1 MSLNSEQMLPARVR
15 KMRQMEDLLNVEDII
30 LIEIERI
37 IDEMYGA
44 AALLHEELVNEAWL
58 KEKLDARTGADTTVE
73 ADADKLLATIT
84 LDVSK
89 IVGVDMK
96 DIRAFLNKWLPAH
109 LRYRVILLIE
119 SGYISPE
126 KYTVTGMALGYEAQF
141 WPVRTLNG
149 AWLLDG
155 TYNLDA
161 VRKLKIAHHV
171 RYMDNYTLADDN
183 KKKLHQA
190 LLYIRQAL
198 GKMRLRM
205 KNDWQV
211 FRFEYT
217 KKNGK
222 KTGRCV
228 SAMGWLFYRSKVL
241 IRKHILLHV
250 ERIARKLHKKEE
262 NGQRFPLGLCRGFV
276 SLLGWITHSETY
288 DWYLIHIKELV
299 NVRKIKRIISK
310 MTREVNR
317 HAGMEKG
324 TLQRAA

>member
-30 LIEIERI
+30 LAEIERI

-96 DIRAFLNKWLPAH
+96 DIRAFLDKWLPAH

-161 VRKLKIAHHV
+161 VRKADEYGLTYEIGEIELHEDFTEAV
-171 RYMDNYTLADDN
+171 RFMTAIYQEENTVGTVSMGFES
-183 KKKLHQA
+183 QF
-190 LLYIRQAL
+190 
-198 GKMRLRM
+198 
-205 KNDWQV
+205 WQV
-211 FRFEYT
+211 PTLNGAWKLDGSVFLEILRHPHEYGQHFDF
-217 KKNGK
+217 GK
-222 KTGRCV
+222 
-228 SAMGWLFYRSKVL
+228 
-241 IRKHILLHV
+241 I
-250 ERIARKLHKKEE
+250 ENKEE
-262 NGQRFPLGLCRGFV
+262 NDYR
-276 SLLGWITHSETY
+276 
-288 DWYLIHIKELV
+288 
-299 NVRKIKRIISK
+299 VRLDKDLWFLDGSQNLNGKRILDAER
-310 MTREVNR
+310 RE
-317 HAGMEKG
+317 EEL
-324 TLQRAA
+324 T

>member
-30 LIEIERI
+30 LDEIERI

-84 LDVSK
+84 LDVSE

-96 DIRAFLNKWLPAH
+96 DVRAFLDKWLPAH
-109 LRYRVILLIE
+109 LKYRVILLIE

-126 KYTVTGMALGYEAQF
+126 KYTVAGMALGYEAQF

-161 VRKLKIAHHV
+161 VRKADEYGLTYEIGEIELHEDFAEAVRFMTAICQEENTGGMVSMGFESQFWQVPTLNGAWKLDGSVLLKILRHPHE
-171 RYMDNYTLADDN
+171 YGQHFDF
-183 KKKLHQA
+183 
-190 LLYIRQAL
+190 
-198 GKMRLRM
+198 GKIE
-205 KNDWQV
+205 N
-211 FRFEYT
+211 
-217 KKNGK
+217 
-222 KTGRCV
+222 
-228 SAMGWLFYRSKVL
+228 
-241 IRKHILLHV
+241 
-250 ERIARKLHKKEE
+250 KEE
-262 NGQRFPLGLCRGFV
+262 NDYR
-276 SLLGWITHSETY
+276 
-288 DWYLIHIKELV
+288 
-299 NVRKIKRIISK
+299 VRLDKDLWFLDGSQNLNGKRILDAER
-310 MTREVNR
+310 RE
-317 HAGMEKG
+317 EEL
-324 TLQRAA
+324 T

>member
-30 LIEIERI
+30 LAEIERI

-89 IVGVDMK
+89 IVGVDIK
-96 DIRAFLNKWLPAH
+96 DIRAFLDKWLPAH

-161 VRKLKIAHHV
+161 VRK
-171 RYMDNYTLADDN
+171 ADEYGLTYEIGEIE
-183 KKKLHQA
+183 LHEDFTEAARFMTAICQD
-190 LLYIRQAL
+190 QNTV
-198 GKMRLRM
+198 GMVSM
-205 KNDWQV
+205 GFESQFWQV
-211 FRFEYT
+211 PTLNGAWKLDGSVLLEILRHPHEYGQHFDF
-217 KKNGK
+217 GK
-222 KTGRCV
+222 
-228 SAMGWLFYRSKVL
+228 
-241 IRKHILLHV
+241 I
-250 ERIARKLHKKEE
+250 ENKEE
-262 NGQRFPLGLCRGFV
+262 NDYR
-276 SLLGWITHSETY
+276 
-288 DWYLIHIKELV
+288 
-299 NVRKIKRIISK
+299 VRLDKDLWFLDGSQNLNGKRILDAER
-310 MTREVNR
+310 RE
-317 HAGMEKG
+317 EEL
-324 TLQRAA
+324 T

>member
-96 DIRAFLNKWLPAH
+96 DIRAFLDKWLPAH

-161 VRKLKIAHHV
+161 VRK
-171 RYMDNYTLADDN
+171 ADEYGLTYEIGEIE
-183 KKKLHQA
+183 LHEDFTEAARFMTAICQDENTVGMVSMGFES
-190 LLYIRQAL
+190 QF
-198 GKMRLRM
+198 
-205 KNDWQV
+205 WQV
-211 FRFEYT
+211 PTLNGAWKLDGSVLLEILRHPHEYGQHFDFGMIE
-217 KKNGK
+217 N
-222 KTGRCV
+222 
-228 SAMGWLFYRSKVL
+228 
-241 IRKHILLHV
+241 
-250 ERIARKLHKKEE
+250 KEE
-262 NGQRFPLGLCRGFV
+262 NDYR
-276 SLLGWITHSETY
+276 
-288 DWYLIHIKELV
+288 
-299 NVRKIKRIISK
+299 VRLDKDLWFLDGSQNLNGKRILDAER
-310 MTREVNR
+310 RE
-317 HAGMEKG
+317 EEL
-324 TLQRAA
+324 T

>member
-73 ADADKLLATIT
+73 TDADKLLAMIT

-96 DIRAFLNKWLPAH
+96 DIRAFLDKWLPAH

-161 VRKLKIAHHV
+161 VRKADEYGLTYEIGEIELHEDFTEAARFMTAICQEENTVGMVSMGFESQFWQVPTLNGAWKLDGSVLLEILRHPHEYGQHFDFGKIENKEEKDYHV
-171 RYMDNYTLADDN
+171 RLDKDLWFLDGSQNL
-183 KKKLHQA
+183 
-190 LLYIRQAL
+190 
-198 GKMRLRM
+198 
-205 KNDWQV
+205 
-211 FRFEYT
+211 
-217 KKNGK
+217 NGK
-222 KTGRCV
+222 R
-228 SAMGWLFYRSKVL
+228 
-241 IRKHILLHV
+241 ILDA
-250 ERIARKLHKKEE
+250 ERREE
-262 NGQRFPLGLCRGFV
+262 
-276 SLLGWITHSETY
+276 
-288 DWYLIHIKELV
+288 EL
-299 NVRKIKRIISK
+299 
-310 MTREVNR
+310 T
-317 HAGMEKG
+317 
-324 TLQRAA
+324 

>member
-30 LIEIERI
+30 LAEIERI

-96 DIRAFLNKWLPAH
+96 DIRAFLDKWLPAH

-161 VRKLKIAHHV
+161 VRKADEYGLTYEIGEIELHEDFTEAV
-171 RYMDNYTLADDN
+171 RFMTAIYQEENTVGTVSMGFES
-183 KKKLHQA
+183 QF
-190 LLYIRQAL
+190 
-198 GKMRLRM
+198 
-205 KNDWQV
+205 WQV
-211 FRFEYT
+211 PTLNGAWKLDGSVLLEILRHPHEYGQHFYF
-217 KKNGK
+217 GK
-222 KTGRCV
+222 
-228 SAMGWLFYRSKVL
+228 
-241 IRKHILLHV
+241 I
-250 ERIARKLHKKEE
+250 ENKEE
-262 NGQRFPLGLCRGFV
+262 NDYR
-276 SLLGWITHSETY
+276 
-288 DWYLIHIKELV
+288 
-299 NVRKIKRIISK
+299 VRLDKDLWFLDGSQNLNGKRILDAER
-310 MTREVNR
+310 RE
-317 HAGMEKG
+317 EEL
-324 TLQRAA
+324 T

>member
-73 ADADKLLATIT
+73 ADADKLLAMIT

-96 DIRAFLNKWLPAH
+96 DIRAFLDKWLPAH

-161 VRKLKIAHHV
+161 VRK
-171 RYMDNYTLADDN
+171 ADEYGLTYEIGEIE
-183 KKKLHQA
+183 LHEDFTEAARFMTAICQEENTVSMVSMGFES
-190 LLYIRQAL
+190 QF
-198 GKMRLRM
+198 
-205 KNDWQV
+205 WQV
-211 FRFEYT
+211 PTLNGAWKLDGSVLLEILRHPHEYGQHFDF
-217 KKNGK
+217 GK
-222 KTGRCV
+222 
-228 SAMGWLFYRSKVL
+228 
-241 IRKHILLHV
+241 I
-250 ERIARKLHKKEE
+250 ENKEE
-262 NGQRFPLGLCRGFV
+262 NDY
-276 SLLGWITHSETY
+276 H
-288 DWYLIHIKELV
+288 
-299 NVRKIKRIISK
+299 VRLDKDLWFLDGSQNLNGKRILDAER
-310 MTREVNR
+310 RE
-317 HAGMEKG
+317 EEL
-324 TLQRAA
+324 T

>member
-96 DIRAFLNKWLPAH
+96 DIRAFLDKWLPAH

-141 WPVRTLNG
+141 WPVGTLNG

-161 VRKLKIAHHV
+161 VRK
-171 RYMDNYTLADDN
+171 ADEYGLTYEIGEIE
-183 KKKLHQA
+183 LHEDFTEAARFMTAICQEENTVGMVSMGFES
-190 LLYIRQAL
+190 QF
-198 GKMRLRM
+198 
-205 KNDWQV
+205 WQV
-211 FRFEYT
+211 PTLNGAWKLDGSVLLEILRHPHEYGQHFDF
-217 KKNGK
+217 GK
-222 KTGRCV
+222 
-228 SAMGWLFYRSKVL
+228 
-241 IRKHILLHV
+241 I
-250 ERIARKLHKKEE
+250 ENKEE
-262 NGQRFPLGLCRGFV
+262 NDY
-276 SLLGWITHSETY
+276 H
-288 DWYLIHIKELV
+288 
-299 NVRKIKRIISK
+299 VRLDKDLWFLDGSQNLNGKRILDAER
-310 MTREVNR
+310 RE
-317 HAGMEKG
+317 EEL
-324 TLQRAA
+324 T

>member
-30 LIEIERI
+30 LSEIERI

-44 AALLHEELVNEAWL
+44 AAMLHEELVNEAWL

-89 IVGVDMK
+89 IMGVDMK
-96 DIRAFLNKWLPAH
+96 DIRAFLDKWLPAH

-126 KYTVTGMALGYEAQF
+126 KYTMTGMALGYEAQF

-161 VRKLKIAHHV
+161 VRKADEYGLTYEIGEIELHEDFTEAV
-171 RYMDNYTLADDN
+171 RFMTAIYQEENIVGTVSMGFES
-183 KKKLHQA
+183 QF
-190 LLYIRQAL
+190 
-198 GKMRLRM
+198 
-205 KNDWQV
+205 WQV
-211 FRFEYT
+211 PTLNGAWKLDGSVLLEILRHPHEYGQHFDF
-217 KKNGK
+217 GK
-222 KTGRCV
+222 
-228 SAMGWLFYRSKVL
+228 
-241 IRKHILLHV
+241 I
-250 ERIARKLHKKEE
+250 ENKEE
-262 NGQRFPLGLCRGFV
+262 NNYR
-276 SLLGWITHSETY
+276 
-288 DWYLIHIKELV
+288 
-299 NVRKIKRIISK
+299 VRLDKDLWFLDGSQNLNGKRILDAER
-310 MTREVNR
+310 RE
-317 HAGMEKG
+317 EEL
-324 TLQRAA
+324 T

>member
-30 LIEIERI
+30 LAEIERI

-96 DIRAFLNKWLPAH
+96 DIRAFLDKWLPAH

-161 VRKLKIAHHV
+161 VRKADEYGLTYEIGEIELHEDFTEAARFMTAICQDENTVGMVSMGFESQFWPVPTLNGAWKLDGSVLLEILRHPHEYGQHFDFGKIE
-171 RYMDNYTLADDN
+171 N
-183 KKKLHQA
+183 
-190 LLYIRQAL
+190 
-198 GKMRLRM
+198 
-205 KNDWQV
+205 
-211 FRFEYT
+211 
-217 KKNGK
+217 
-222 KTGRCV
+222 
-228 SAMGWLFYRSKVL
+228 
-241 IRKHILLHV
+241 
-250 ERIARKLHKKEE
+250 KEE
-262 NGQRFPLGLCRGFV
+262 NDYR
-276 SLLGWITHSETY
+276 
-288 DWYLIHIKELV
+288 
-299 NVRKIKRIISK
+299 VRLDKDLWFLDGSQNLNGKRILDAER
-310 MTREVNR
+310 RE
-317 HAGMEKG
+317 EEL
-324 TLQRAA
+324 T

>member
-30 LIEIERI
+30 LSEIERI

-44 AALLHEELVNEAWL
+44 AAMLHEELVNEAWL

-96 DIRAFLNKWLPAH
+96 DIRAFLDKWLPAH

-126 KYTVTGMALGYEAQF
+126 KYTMTGMALGYEAQF

-161 VRKLKIAHHV
+161 VRKADEYGLTYEIGEIELHEDFTEAV
-171 RYMDNYTLADDN
+171 RFMTAIYQEENTVGTVSMGFES
-183 KKKLHQA
+183 QF
-190 LLYIRQAL
+190 
-198 GKMRLRM
+198 
-205 KNDWQV
+205 WQV
-211 FRFEYT
+211 PTLNGAWKLDGSVLLEILRHPHEYGQHFDF
-217 KKNGK
+217 GK
-222 KTGRCV
+222 
-228 SAMGWLFYRSKVL
+228 
-241 IRKHILLHV
+241 I
-250 ERIARKLHKKEE
+250 ENKEE
-262 NGQRFPLGLCRGFV
+262 NNYR
-276 SLLGWITHSETY
+276 
-288 DWYLIHIKELV
+288 
-299 NVRKIKRIISK
+299 VRLDKDLWFLDGSQNLNGKRILDAER
-310 MTREVNR
+310 RE
-317 HAGMEKG
+317 EEL
-324 TLQRAA
+324 T

>member
-30 LIEIERI
+30 LIKIERI

-96 DIRAFLNKWLPAH
+96 DIRAFLDKWLPAH

-161 VRKLKIAHHV
+161 VRK
-171 RYMDNYTLADDN
+171 ADEYGLTYEIGEIE
-183 KKKLHQA
+183 LHEDFTEAARFMTAICQEENTVGMVSMGFES
-190 LLYIRQAL
+190 QF
-198 GKMRLRM
+198 
-205 KNDWQV
+205 WQV
-211 FRFEYT
+211 PTLNGAWKLDGSVLLEILRHPHEYGQHFDF
-217 KKNGK
+217 GK
-222 KTGRCV
+222 
-228 SAMGWLFYRSKVL
+228 
-241 IRKHILLHV
+241 I
-250 ERIARKLHKKEE
+250 ENKEE
-262 NGQRFPLGLCRGFV
+262 NDY
-276 SLLGWITHSETY
+276 H
-288 DWYLIHIKELV
+288 
-299 NVRKIKRIISK
+299 VRLDKDLWFLDGSQNLNGKRILDAER
-310 MTREVNR
+310 RE
-317 HAGMEKG
+317 EEL
-324 TLQRAA
+324 T

>member
-30 LIEIERI
+30 LAEIERI

-96 DIRAFLNKWLPAH
+96 DIRAFLDKWLPAH

-161 VRKLKIAHHV
+161 VRKADEYGLTYEIGEIELHEDFTEAV
-171 RYMDNYTLADDN
+171 RFMAAIYQEENTVGTVSMGFES
-183 KKKLHQA
+183 QF
-190 LLYIRQAL
+190 
-198 GKMRLRM
+198 
-205 KNDWQV
+205 WQV
-211 FRFEYT
+211 PTLNGAWKLDGSVLLEILRHPHEYGQHFDF
-217 KKNGK
+217 GK
-222 KTGRCV
+222 
-228 SAMGWLFYRSKVL
+228 
-241 IRKHILLHV
+241 I
-250 ERIARKLHKKEE
+250 ENKEE
-262 NGQRFPLGLCRGFV
+262 NDYR
-276 SLLGWITHSETY
+276 
-288 DWYLIHIKELV
+288 
-299 NVRKIKRIISK
+299 VRLDKDLWFLDGSQNLNGKRILDAER
-310 MTREVNR
+310 RE
-317 HAGMEKG
+317 EEL
-324 TLQRAA
+324 T

>member
-30 LIEIERI
+30 LSEIERI

-96 DIRAFLNKWLPAH
+96 DTRAFLDKWLPAH

-161 VRKLKIAHHV
+161 VRKADEYGLTYEIGEIELHEDFTEAV
-171 RYMDNYTLADDN
+171 RFMTAIYQEENTVGTVSMGFES
-183 KKKLHQA
+183 QF
-190 LLYIRQAL
+190 
-198 GKMRLRM
+198 
-205 KNDWQV
+205 WQV
-211 FRFEYT
+211 PTLNGAWKLDGSVLLEILRHPHEYGQHFDF
-217 KKNGK
+217 GK
-222 KTGRCV
+222 
-228 SAMGWLFYRSKVL
+228 
-241 IRKHILLHV
+241 I
-250 ERIARKLHKKEE
+250 ENKEE
-262 NGQRFPLGLCRGFV
+262 NDYR
-276 SLLGWITHSETY
+276 
-288 DWYLIHIKELV
+288 
-299 NVRKIKRIISK
+299 VRLDKDLWFLDGSQNLNGKRILDAER
-310 MTREVNR
+310 RE
-317 HAGMEKG
+317 EEL
-324 TLQRAA
+324 T

>member
-30 LIEIERI
+30 LSEIERI

-44 AALLHEELVNEAWL
+44 AAMLHEELVNEAWL

-89 IVGVDMK
+89 IMGVDMK
-96 DIRAFLNKWLPAH
+96 DIRAFLDKWLPAH

-126 KYTVTGMALGYEAQF
+126 KYTMTGMALGYEAQF

-161 VRKLKIAHHV
+161 VRKADEYGLTYEIGEIELHEDFTEAV
-171 RYMDNYTLADDN
+171 RFMTAIYQEENTVGTVSMGFES
-183 KKKLHQA
+183 QF
-190 LLYIRQAL
+190 
-198 GKMRLRM
+198 
-205 KNDWQV
+205 WQV
-211 FRFEYT
+211 PTLNGAWKLDGSVLLEILRHPHEYGQHFDF
-217 KKNGK
+217 GK
-222 KTGRCV
+222 
-228 SAMGWLFYRSKVL
+228 
-241 IRKHILLHV
+241 I
-250 ERIARKLHKKEE
+250 ENKEE
-262 NGQRFPLGLCRGFV
+262 NNYR
-276 SLLGWITHSETY
+276 
-288 DWYLIHIKELV
+288 
-299 NVRKIKRIISK
+299 VRLDKDLWFLDGSRNLNGKRILDAER
-310 MTREVNR
+310 RE
-317 HAGMEKG
+317 EEL
-324 TLQRAA
+324 T

>member
-58 KEKLDARTGADTTVE
+58 KEKLDARTGADTKVE

-96 DIRAFLNKWLPAH
+96 DIRAFLDKWLPAH

-161 VRKLKIAHHV
+161 VRKADEYGLTYEIGEIELHEDFTEAV
-171 RYMDNYTLADDN
+171 RFMTAIYQEENTVGTVSMGFES
-183 KKKLHQA
+183 QF
-190 LLYIRQAL
+190 
-198 GKMRLRM
+198 
-205 KNDWQV
+205 WQV
-211 FRFEYT
+211 PTLNGAWKLDGSVLLEILRHPHEYGQHFDF
-217 KKNGK
+217 GK
-222 KTGRCV
+222 
-228 SAMGWLFYRSKVL
+228 
-241 IRKHILLHV
+241 I
-250 ERIARKLHKKEE
+250 ENKEE
-262 NGQRFPLGLCRGFV
+262 NDYR
-276 SLLGWITHSETY
+276 
-288 DWYLIHIKELV
+288 
-299 NVRKIKRIISK
+299 VRLDKDLWFLDGSQNLNGKRILDAER
-310 MTREVNR
+310 RE
-317 HAGMEKG
+317 EEL
-324 TLQRAA
+324 T

>member
-30 LIEIERI
+30 LAEIERI

-96 DIRAFLNKWLPAH
+96 DIRAFLDKWLPAH

-161 VRKLKIAHHV
+161 VRK
-171 RYMDNYTLADDN
+171 ADEYGLTYEIGEIE
-183 KKKLHQA
+183 LHEDFTEAARFMTAICQEENTVGMVSMGFES
-190 LLYIRQAL
+190 QF
-198 GKMRLRM
+198 
-205 KNDWQV
+205 WQV
-211 FRFEYT
+211 PTLNGAWKLDGSVLLEILRHPHEYGQHFDF
-217 KKNGK
+217 GK
-222 KTGRCV
+222 
-228 SAMGWLFYRSKVL
+228 
-241 IRKHILLHV
+241 I
-250 ERIARKLHKKEE
+250 ENKEE
-262 NGQRFPLGLCRGFV
+262 NDYR
-276 SLLGWITHSETY
+276 
-288 DWYLIHIKELV
+288 
-299 NVRKIKRIISK
+299 VRLDKDLWFLDGSQNLNGKRILDAER
-310 MTREVNR
+310 RE
-317 HAGMEKG
+317 EEL
-324 TLQRAA
+324 T

>member
-30 LIEIERI
+30 LSEIERI

-89 IVGVDMK
+89 IMGVDMK
-96 DIRAFLNKWLPAH
+96 DIRAFLDKWLPAH

-126 KYTVTGMALGYEAQF
+126 KYTMTGMALGYEAQF

-161 VRKLKIAHHV
+161 VRKADEYGLTYEIGEIELHEDFTEAV
-171 RYMDNYTLADDN
+171 RFMTAIYQEENTVGTVSMGFES
-183 KKKLHQA
+183 QF
-190 LLYIRQAL
+190 
-198 GKMRLRM
+198 
-205 KNDWQV
+205 WQV
-211 FRFEYT
+211 PTLNGAWKLDGSVLLEILRHPHEYGQHFDF
-217 KKNGK
+217 GK
-222 KTGRCV
+222 
-228 SAMGWLFYRSKVL
+228 
-241 IRKHILLHV
+241 I
-250 ERIARKLHKKEE
+250 ENKEE
-262 NGQRFPLGLCRGFV
+262 NNYR
-276 SLLGWITHSETY
+276 
-288 DWYLIHIKELV
+288 
-299 NVRKIKRIISK
+299 VRLDKDLWFLDGSQNLNGKRILDAER
-310 MTREVNR
+310 RE
-317 HAGMEKG
+317 EEL
-324 TLQRAA
+324 T

>member
-30 LIEIERI
+30 LAEIERI

-96 DIRAFLNKWLPAH
+96 DIREFLDKWLPAH

-161 VRKLKIAHHV
+161 VRK
-171 RYMDNYTLADDN
+171 ADEYGLTYEIGEIE
-183 KKKLHQA
+183 LHEDFTEAARFMTAICQEENTVGMVSMGFES
-190 LLYIRQAL
+190 QF
-198 GKMRLRM
+198 
-205 KNDWQV
+205 WQV
-211 FRFEYT
+211 PTLNGAWKLDGSVLLEILRHPHEYGQHFDF
-217 KKNGK
+217 GK
-222 KTGRCV
+222 
-228 SAMGWLFYRSKVL
+228 
-241 IRKHILLHV
+241 I
-250 ERIARKLHKKEE
+250 ENKEE
-262 NGQRFPLGLCRGFV
+262 NDYR
-276 SLLGWITHSETY
+276 
-288 DWYLIHIKELV
+288 
-299 NVRKIKRIISK
+299 VRLDKDLWFLDGSQNLNGKRILDAER
-310 MTREVNR
+310 RE
-317 HAGMEKG
+317 EEL
-324 TLQRAA
+324 T

>member
-15 KMRQMEDLLNVEDII
+15 KMRQMENLLNVEDII
-30 LIEIERI
+30 LAEIERI

-58 KEKLDARTGADTTVE
+58 KEKLDARTGADTKVE

-96 DIRAFLNKWLPAH
+96 DIRAFLDKWLPAH

-161 VRKLKIAHHV
+161 VRKADEYGLTYEIGEIELHEDFTEAV
-171 RYMDNYTLADDN
+171 RFMTAIYQEENTVGTVSMGFES
-183 KKKLHQA
+183 QF
-190 LLYIRQAL
+190 
-198 GKMRLRM
+198 
-205 KNDWQV
+205 WQV
-211 FRFEYT
+211 PTLNGAWKLDGSVLLEILRHPHEYGQHFDF
-217 KKNGK
+217 GK
-222 KTGRCV
+222 
-228 SAMGWLFYRSKVL
+228 
-241 IRKHILLHV
+241 I
-250 ERIARKLHKKEE
+250 ENKEE
-262 NGQRFPLGLCRGFV
+262 NDYR
-276 SLLGWITHSETY
+276 
-288 DWYLIHIKELV
+288 
-299 NVRKIKRIISK
+299 VRLDKDLWFLDGSQNLNGKRILDAER
-310 MTREVNR
+310 RE
-317 HAGMEKG
+317 EEL
-324 TLQRAA
+324 T

>member
-30 LIEIERI
+30 LAEIERI

-96 DIRAFLNKWLPAH
+96 DIRAFLDKWLPAH

-149 AWLLDG
+149 AWLLNG

-161 VRKLKIAHHV
+161 VRK
-171 RYMDNYTLADDN
+171 ADEYGLTYEIGEI
-183 KKKLHQA
+183 KLHEDFTEAVRFMTAIYQEENTVGTVSMGFES
-190 LLYIRQAL
+190 QF
-198 GKMRLRM
+198 
-205 KNDWQV
+205 WQV
-211 FRFEYT
+211 PTLNGAWKLDGSVLLEILRHPHEYGQHFDF
-217 KKNGK
+217 GK
-222 KTGRCV
+222 
-228 SAMGWLFYRSKVL
+228 
-241 IRKHILLHV
+241 I
-250 ERIARKLHKKEE
+250 ENKEE
-262 NGQRFPLGLCRGFV
+262 NDYR
-276 SLLGWITHSETY
+276 
-288 DWYLIHIKELV
+288 
-299 NVRKIKRIISK
+299 VRLDKDLWFLDGSQNLNGKRILDAER
-310 MTREVNR
+310 RE
-317 HAGMEKG
+317 EEL
-324 TLQRAA
+324 T

>member
-30 LIEIERI
+30 LAEIERI

-96 DIRAFLNKWLPAH
+96 DIRAFLDKWLPAH

-161 VRKLKIAHHV
+161 VRKAHEYGLTYEIGEIELHEDFTEAV
-171 RYMDNYTLADDN
+171 RFMTAIYQEENTVGTVSMGFES
-183 KKKLHQA
+183 QF
-190 LLYIRQAL
+190 
-198 GKMRLRM
+198 
-205 KNDWQV
+205 WQV
-211 FRFEYT
+211 PTLNGAWKLDGSVLLEILRHPHEYGQHFDF
-217 KKNGK
+217 GK
-222 KTGRCV
+222 
-228 SAMGWLFYRSKVL
+228 
-241 IRKHILLHV
+241 I
-250 ERIARKLHKKEE
+250 ENKEE
-262 NGQRFPLGLCRGFV
+262 NDYR
-276 SLLGWITHSETY
+276 
-288 DWYLIHIKELV
+288 
-299 NVRKIKRIISK
+299 VRLDKDLWFLDGSQNLNGKRILDAER
-310 MTREVNR
+310 RE
-317 HAGMEKG
+317 EEL
-324 TLQRAA
+324 T

>member
-1 MSLNSEQMLPARVR
+1 MSLNSEQMLPTRVR

-30 LIEIERI
+30 LAEIERI

-96 DIRAFLNKWLPAH
+96 DIRAFLDKWLPAH

-161 VRKLKIAHHV
+161 VRKADEYGLTYEIGEIELHEDFTEAV
-171 RYMDNYTLADDN
+171 RFMTAIYQEENTVGTVSMGFES
-183 KKKLHQA
+183 QF
-190 LLYIRQAL
+190 
-198 GKMRLRM
+198 
-205 KNDWQV
+205 WQV
-211 FRFEYT
+211 PTLNGAWKLDGSVLLEILRHPHEYGQHFDF
-217 KKNGK
+217 GK
-222 KTGRCV
+222 
-228 SAMGWLFYRSKVL
+228 
-241 IRKHILLHV
+241 I
-250 ERIARKLHKKEE
+250 ENKEE
-262 NGQRFPLGLCRGFV
+262 NDYR
-276 SLLGWITHSETY
+276 
-288 DWYLIHIKELV
+288 
-299 NVRKIKRIISK
+299 VRLDKDLWFLDGSQNLNGKRILDAER
-310 MTREVNR
+310 RE
-317 HAGMEKG
+317 EEL
-324 TLQRAA
+324 T

>member
-1 MSLNSEQMLPARVR
+1 MLPARVR

-73 ADADKLLATIT
+73 TDTDKLLAMIT

-96 DIRAFLNKWLPAH
+96 DIRAFLDKWLPAH

-161 VRKLKIAHHV
+161 VRK
-171 RYMDNYTLADDN
+171 ADEYGLTYEIGEIE
-183 KKKLHQA
+183 LHEDFTEAARFMTAICQEENTVGMVSMGFES
-190 LLYIRQAL
+190 QF
-198 GKMRLRM
+198 
-205 KNDWQV
+205 WQV
-211 FRFEYT
+211 PTLNGAWKLDGSVLLEILRHPHEYGQHFDF
-217 KKNGK
+217 GK
-222 KTGRCV
+222 
-228 SAMGWLFYRSKVL
+228 
-241 IRKHILLHV
+241 I
-250 ERIARKLHKKEE
+250 ENKEE
-262 NGQRFPLGLCRGFV
+262 NDY
-276 SLLGWITHSETY
+276 H
-288 DWYLIHIKELV
+288 
-299 NVRKIKRIISK
+299 VRLDKDLWFLDGSQNLNGKRILDAER
-310 MTREVNR
+310 RE
-317 HAGMEKG
+317 EEL
-324 TLQRAA
+324 T

>member
-30 LIEIERI
+30 LAEIERI

-96 DIRAFLNKWLPAH
+96 DIRAFLDKWLPAH

-161 VRKLKIAHHV
+161 VRK
-171 RYMDNYTLADDN
+171 ADEYGLTYEIGEIE
-183 KKKLHQA
+183 LHEDFTEAARFMTAICQD
-190 LLYIRQAL
+190 QNTV
-198 GKMRLRM
+198 GMVSM
-205 KNDWQV
+205 GFESQFWQV
-211 FRFEYT
+211 PTLNGAWKLDGSVLLEILRHPHEYGQHFDF
-217 KKNGK
+217 GK
-222 KTGRCV
+222 
-228 SAMGWLFYRSKVL
+228 
-241 IRKHILLHV
+241 I
-250 ERIARKLHKKEE
+250 ENKEE
-262 NGQRFPLGLCRGFV
+262 NDYR
-276 SLLGWITHSETY
+276 
-288 DWYLIHIKELV
+288 
-299 NVRKIKRIISK
+299 VRLDKDLWFLDGSQNLNGKRILDAER
-310 MTREVNR
+310 RE
-317 HAGMEKG
+317 EEL
-324 TLQRAA
+324 T

>member
-30 LIEIERI
+30 LTEIERI

-44 AALLHEELVNEAWL
+44 AALLHEELVNEDWL
-58 KEKLDARTGADTTVE
+58 KEKLDARTGADTTVK
-73 ADADKLLATIT
+73 ADADKLLTTIT

-96 DIRAFLNKWLPAH
+96 DIRAFLDKWLPAH

-161 VRKLKIAHHV
+161 VRKADEYGLTYEIGEIELHEDFTEAARFMIAICQDENTV
-171 RYMDNYTLADDN
+171 GMISMGFES
-183 KKKLHQA
+183 QF
-190 LLYIRQAL
+190 
-198 GKMRLRM
+198 
-205 KNDWQV
+205 WQV
-211 FRFEYT
+211 PTLNGAWKLDGSVLLEILRHPHEYGQHFDF
-217 KKNGK
+217 GK
-222 KTGRCV
+222 
-228 SAMGWLFYRSKVL
+228 
-241 IRKHILLHV
+241 I
-250 ERIARKLHKKEE
+250 ENKEE
-262 NGQRFPLGLCRGFV
+262 NDYR
-276 SLLGWITHSETY
+276 
-288 DWYLIHIKELV
+288 
-299 NVRKIKRIISK
+299 VRLDKDLWFLDGSQNLNGKRILDAER
-310 MTREVNR
+310 RE
-317 HAGMEKG
+317 EEL
-324 TLQRAA
+324 T

>member
-30 LIEIERI
+30 LAEIERI

-96 DIRAFLNKWLPAH
+96 DIRAFLDKWLPAH

-126 KYTVTGMALGYEAQF
+126 KYTMTGMALGYEAQF

-161 VRKLKIAHHV
+161 VRK
-171 RYMDNYTLADDN
+171 ADEYGLTYEIGEIE
-183 KKKLHQA
+183 LHEDFTEAARFMTAICQDENTVGMVSMGFES
-190 LLYIRQAL
+190 QF
-198 GKMRLRM
+198 
-205 KNDWQV
+205 WQV
-211 FRFEYT
+211 PTLNGAWKLDGSVLLEILRHPHEYGQHFDF
-217 KKNGK
+217 GK
-222 KTGRCV
+222 
-228 SAMGWLFYRSKVL
+228 
-241 IRKHILLHV
+241 I
-250 ERIARKLHKKEE
+250 ENKEE
-262 NGQRFPLGLCRGFV
+262 NDYR
-276 SLLGWITHSETY
+276 
-288 DWYLIHIKELV
+288 
-299 NVRKIKRIISK
+299 VRLDKDLWFLDGSQNLNGKRILDAER
-310 MTREVNR
+310 RE
-317 HAGMEKG
+317 EEL
-324 TLQRAA
+324 T

>member
-30 LIEIERI
+30 LAEIERI

-58 KEKLDARTGADTTVE
+58 KEKLDAQTGADTTVE

-96 DIRAFLNKWLPAH
+96 DIRAFLDKWLPAH

-161 VRKLKIAHHV
+161 VRKADEYGLTYEIGEIELHEDFTEAV
-171 RYMDNYTLADDN
+171 RFMTAIYQEENTVGTVSMGFES
-183 KKKLHQA
+183 QF
-190 LLYIRQAL
+190 
-198 GKMRLRM
+198 
-205 KNDWQV
+205 WQV
-211 FRFEYT
+211 PTLNGAWKLDGSVLLEILRHPHEYGQHFDF
-217 KKNGK
+217 GK
-222 KTGRCV
+222 
-228 SAMGWLFYRSKVL
+228 
-241 IRKHILLHV
+241 I
-250 ERIARKLHKKEE
+250 ENKEE
-262 NGQRFPLGLCRGFV
+262 NDYR
-276 SLLGWITHSETY
+276 
-288 DWYLIHIKELV
+288 
-299 NVRKIKRIISK
+299 VRLDKDLWFLDGSQNLNGKRILDAER
-310 MTREVNR
+310 RE
-317 HAGMEKG
+317 EEL
-324 TLQRAA
+324 T

>member
-30 LIEIERI
+30 LAEIERI
-37 IDEMYGA
+37 IDDMYVA

-58 KEKLDARTGADTTVE
+58 KEKLDARTGADTKVE

-96 DIRAFLNKWLPAH
+96 DIRAFLDKWLPAH

-161 VRKLKIAHHV
+161 VRKADEYGLTYEIGEIELHEDFTEAV
-171 RYMDNYTLADDN
+171 RFMTAIYQEENTVGTVSMGFES
-183 KKKLHQA
+183 QF
-190 LLYIRQAL
+190 
-198 GKMRLRM
+198 
-205 KNDWQV
+205 WQV
-211 FRFEYT
+211 PTLNGAWKLDGSVLLEILRHPHEYGQHFDF
-217 KKNGK
+217 GK
-222 KTGRCV
+222 
-228 SAMGWLFYRSKVL
+228 
-241 IRKHILLHV
+241 I
-250 ERIARKLHKKEE
+250 ENKEE
-262 NGQRFPLGLCRGFV
+262 NDYR
-276 SLLGWITHSETY
+276 
-288 DWYLIHIKELV
+288 
-299 NVRKIKRIISK
+299 VRLDKDLWFLDGSQNLNGKRILDAER
-310 MTREVNR
+310 RE
-317 HAGMEKG
+317 EEL
-324 TLQRAA
+324 T

>member
-30 LIEIERI
+30 LAEIERI

-44 AALLHEELVNEAWL
+44 AAMLHEELVNEAWL
-58 KEKLDARTGADTTVE
+58 KEKLDARTGADTKVE

-96 DIRAFLNKWLPAH
+96 DIRAFLDKWLPAH

-155 TYNLDA
+155 IYNLDA
-161 VRKLKIAHHV
+161 VRKADEYGLTYEIGEIELHEDFTEAV
-171 RYMDNYTLADDN
+171 RFMTAIYQEENTVGTVSMGFES
-183 KKKLHQA
+183 QF
-190 LLYIRQAL
+190 
-198 GKMRLRM
+198 
-205 KNDWQV
+205 WQV
-211 FRFEYT
+211 PTLNGAWKLDGSVLLEILRHPHEYGQHFDF
-217 KKNGK
+217 GK
-222 KTGRCV
+222 
-228 SAMGWLFYRSKVL
+228 
-241 IRKHILLHV
+241 I
-250 ERIARKLHKKEE
+250 ENKEE
-262 NGQRFPLGLCRGFV
+262 NDYR
-276 SLLGWITHSETY
+276 
-288 DWYLIHIKELV
+288 
-299 NVRKIKRIISK
+299 VRLDKDLWFLDGSQNLNGKRILDAER
-310 MTREVNR
+310 RE
-317 HAGMEKG
+317 EEL
-324 TLQRAA
+324 T

>member
-30 LIEIERI
+30 LAEIERI

-89 IVGVDMK
+89 IMGVDMK
-96 DIRAFLNKWLPAH
+96 DIRAFLDKWLPAH

-161 VRKLKIAHHV
+161 VRK
-171 RYMDNYTLADDN
+171 ADEYGLTYEIGEIE
-183 KKKLHQA
+183 LHEDFMEAARFMTAICQDENTVGMVSMGFES
-190 LLYIRQAL
+190 QF
-198 GKMRLRM
+198 
-205 KNDWQV
+205 WQV
-211 FRFEYT
+211 PTLNGAWKLDGSVLLEILRHPHEYGQHFDF
-217 KKNGK
+217 GK
-222 KTGRCV
+222 
-228 SAMGWLFYRSKVL
+228 
-241 IRKHILLHV
+241 I
-250 ERIARKLHKKEE
+250 ENKEE
-262 NGQRFPLGLCRGFV
+262 NDYR
-276 SLLGWITHSETY
+276 
-288 DWYLIHIKELV
+288 
-299 NVRKIKRIISK
+299 VRLDKDLWFLDGSQNLNGKRILDAER
-310 MTREVNR
+310 RE
-317 HAGMEKG
+317 EEL
-324 TLQRAA
+324 T

>member
-30 LIEIERI
+30 LAEIERI

-96 DIRAFLNKWLPAH
+96 DIRAFLDKWLPAH

-161 VRKLKIAHHV
+161 VRK
-171 RYMDNYTLADDN
+171 ADEYGLTYEIGEIE
-183 KKKLHQA
+183 LHEDFMEAARFMTAICQDENTVGMVSMGFES
-190 LLYIRQAL
+190 QF
-198 GKMRLRM
+198 
-205 KNDWQV
+205 WQV
-211 FRFEYT
+211 PTLNGAWKLDGSVLLEILRHPHEYGQHFDFGMIE
-217 KKNGK
+217 N
-222 KTGRCV
+222 
-228 SAMGWLFYRSKVL
+228 
-241 IRKHILLHV
+241 
-250 ERIARKLHKKEE
+250 KEE
-262 NGQRFPLGLCRGFV
+262 NDYR
-276 SLLGWITHSETY
+276 
-288 DWYLIHIKELV
+288 
-299 NVRKIKRIISK
+299 VRLDKDLWFLDGSQNLNGKRILDAER
-310 MTREVNR
+310 RE
-317 HAGMEKG
+317 EEL
-324 TLQRAA
+324 T

>member
-30 LIEIERI
+30 LAEIERI

-96 DIRAFLNKWLPAH
+96 DIRAFLDKWLPAH

-119 SGYISPE
+119 SGYVSPE

-161 VRKLKIAHHV
+161 VRK
-171 RYMDNYTLADDN
+171 ADEYGLTYEIGEIE
-183 KKKLHQA
+183 LHEDFTEAARFMTAICQDENTVGMVSMGFES
-190 LLYIRQAL
+190 QF
-198 GKMRLRM
+198 
-205 KNDWQV
+205 WQV
-211 FRFEYT
+211 PTLNGAWKLDGSVLLEILRHPHEYGQHFDF
-217 KKNGK
+217 GK
-222 KTGRCV
+222 
-228 SAMGWLFYRSKVL
+228 
-241 IRKHILLHV
+241 I
-250 ERIARKLHKKEE
+250 ENKEE
-262 NGQRFPLGLCRGFV
+262 NDYR
-276 SLLGWITHSETY
+276 
-288 DWYLIHIKELV
+288 
-299 NVRKIKRIISK
+299 VRLDKDLWFLDGSQNLNGKRILDAER
-310 MTREVNR
+310 RE
-317 HAGMEKG
+317 EEL
-324 TLQRAA
+324 T

>member
-96 DIRAFLNKWLPAH
+96 DIRAFLDKWLPAH

-161 VRKLKIAHHV
+161 VRK
-171 RYMDNYTLADDN
+171 ADEYGLTYEIGEIE
-183 KKKLHQA
+183 LHEDFTEAARFMTAICQEENTVGMVSMGFES
-190 LLYIRQAL
+190 QF
-198 GKMRLRM
+198 
-205 KNDWQV
+205 WQV
-211 FRFEYT
+211 PTLNGAWKLDGSVLLEILRHPHEYGQHFDF
-217 KKNGK
+217 GK
-222 KTGRCV
+222 
-228 SAMGWLFYRSKVL
+228 
-241 IRKHILLHV
+241 I
-250 ERIARKLHKKEE
+250 ENKEE
-262 NGQRFPLGLCRGFV
+262 NDY
-276 SLLGWITHSETY
+276 H
-288 DWYLIHIKELV
+288 
-299 NVRKIKRIISK
+299 VRLDKDLWFLDGSQNLNGKRILDSER
-310 MTREVNR
+310 RE
-317 HAGMEKG
+317 EEL
-324 TLQRAA
+324 T